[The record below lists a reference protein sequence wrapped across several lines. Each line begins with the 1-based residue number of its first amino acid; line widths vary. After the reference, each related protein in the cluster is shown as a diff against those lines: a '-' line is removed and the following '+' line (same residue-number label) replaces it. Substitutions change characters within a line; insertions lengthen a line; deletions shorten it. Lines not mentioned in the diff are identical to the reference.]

1 MGEQFSLENI
11 ARAIYTINR
20 HAKTAPKPQH
30 LYYLKNEAIKK
41 LLAKNKAK
49 KVGLQFSNR
58 PKLSHQ
64 HSMLLIQVGSY
75 YFHTI
80 PNKKD
85 FKNLPHLGHI
95 DHSHHNP
102 PVQMSLNQAKRII
115 YDYIDYRPKHRPK
128 KRTHLRSY
136 SPYYIPSSLGQNSW
150 SKPNSR
156 KKY

>member
-1 MGEQFSLENI
+1 MEEQQSIEDI
-11 ARAIYTINR
+11 AQAIYTINR

-30 LYYLKNEAIKK
+30 LYYLKNETIKK
-41 LLAKNKAK
+41 LLSEKRAK

-64 HSMLLIQVGSY
+64 HSMLLIQIGSY

-80 PNKKD
+80 PNKDD

-102 PVQMSLNQAKRII
+102 PVDRKSTRLNSSHVSISYGVFCLKQKYIEII
-115 YDYIDYRPKHRPK
+115 MRC
-128 KRTHLRSY
+128 
-136 SPYYIPSSLGQNSW
+136 
-150 SKPNSR
+150 
-156 KKY
+156 

>member
-1 MGEQFSLENI
+1 MEEQQSIEDI
-11 ARAIYTINR
+11 AQAIYTINR

-30 LYYLKNEAIKK
+30 LYYLKNETIKK
-41 LLAKNKAK
+41 LLSEKRAK

-64 HSMLLIQVGSY
+64 HSMLLIQIGSY

-80 PNKKD
+80 PNKDD

-102 PVQMSLNQAKRII
+102 PVQMSLNQAKHII
-115 YDYIDYRPKHRPK
+115 YDYINYRPKRRE
-128 KRTHLRSY
+128 KRNRAHSH
-136 SPYYIPSSLGQNSW
+136 SPYYIPSSLGKMAW
-150 SKPNSR
+150 PPTKSKR
-156 KKY
+156 KY